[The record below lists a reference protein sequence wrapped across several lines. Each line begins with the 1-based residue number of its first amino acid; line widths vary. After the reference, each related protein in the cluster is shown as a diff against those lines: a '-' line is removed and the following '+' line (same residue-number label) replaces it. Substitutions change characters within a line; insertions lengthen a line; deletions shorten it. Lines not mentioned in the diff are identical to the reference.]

1 MLFAKNIYLF
11 AFGRQFHV
19 CKSLVKNNPL
29 VFLQQHNSDN
39 ASKVVHKLH
48 QLEVGQRKI
57 IQLLTS
63 IEKELSAREKLCC
76 SKHYLQH
83 QQAMLH
89 SF

>member
-1 MLFAKNIYLF
+1 MIAK
-11 AFGRQFHV
+11 V
-19 CKSLVKNNPL
+19 CLVKNNPL

-39 ASKVVHKLH
+39 APKVAHKLH

-76 SKHYLQH
+76 SKHYHQH